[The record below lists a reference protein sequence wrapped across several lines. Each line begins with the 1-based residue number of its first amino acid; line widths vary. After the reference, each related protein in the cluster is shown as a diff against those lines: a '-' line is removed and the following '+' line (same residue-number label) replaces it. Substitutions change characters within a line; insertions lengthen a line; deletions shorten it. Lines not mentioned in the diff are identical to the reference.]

1 MGVEIMRRKAV
12 SGVLA
17 TGVLGIL
24 SAAAL
29 GAPLAPGGTLNPA
42 PGEADLAGANLL
54 FSTGSVPFLAT
65 PPVFSGSLVSQV
77 YNNDPTNPNGLNALT
92 FAYRITSDAS
102 SQNAIQRM
110 TVGGY
115 TGFLTD
121 ASYQTPTA
129 GLAPTFI
136 DRPTAAFLGFSF
148 FGPPIGQGALPAGV
162 STAYLVVQTNA
173 TQYTQALAN
182 VIDGGQANNIPS
194 LGPLIPEPGSMGL
207 ALLGAGGLLAR
218 RRQLADGKK

>member
-12 SGVLA
+12 NGILA
-17 TGVLGIL
+17 GSMLGIL
-24 SAAAL
+24 SAAAI

-42 PGEADLAGANLL
+42 PGEPDLAGANLL
-54 FSTGSVPFLAT
+54 ATTGAVPFLAT
-65 PPVFSGSLVSQV
+65 PAVFSGTLVSSV
-77 YNNDPTNPNGLNALT
+77 YNNDPTNPNGPNALT
-92 FAYRITSDAS
+92 FAYQVNSDAS
-102 SQNAIQRM
+102 SINAIHRL

-121 ASYQTPTA
+121 ASYQTPVS

-148 FGPPIGQGALPAGV
+148 FGAPIGQGTLPPGA
-162 STAYLVVQTNA
+162 STALLVVQTNA

-194 LGPLIPEPGSMGL
+194 LGPLIPEPASAGL
-207 ALLGAGGLLAR
+207 ALLAAGGLLAR
-218 RRQLADGKK
+218 RRK